1 MNYFD
6 NFTKVAQNLVT
17 LFVIE
22 NWECVCVYGQ
32 SNPRD
37 GLKRVRLAN
46 EKGKKEKKKM
56 KHKKE
61 RETRRIQSKEWQKEN
76 YPKRNT
82 QIGLNRDKK
91 GETEETREK
100 ERYRK
105 RR

>member
-1 MNYFD
+1 
-6 NFTKVAQNLVT
+6 
-17 LFVIE
+17 
-22 NWECVCVYGQ
+22 
-32 SNPRD
+32 
-37 GLKRVRLAN
+37 
-46 EKGKKEKKKM
+46 M